1 MLGRSGLDPQT
12 RRLVAGYDNIIYIS
26 CNPIALH
33 RDLQEII
40 SLANLRIHGVDGAAR
55 SENDRLEIVRFAV
68 FDHFP
73 YTDHLECGVY
83 LARVSSQCCEQVLDG
98 SHVSI

>member
-1 MLGRSGLDPQT
+1 MLNRSGLDPQT
-12 RRLVAGYDNIIYIS
+12 RRLVAGYDHIIYIS

-40 SLANLRIHGVDGAAR
+40 SLANARIHGLEDSAVH

-73 YTDHLECGVY
+73 YTSHLECGVY
-83 LARVSSQCCEQVLDG
+83 LARVSPQCPIP
-98 SHVSI
+98 S